1 MKLLLSIFLIFNS
14 VFLFSQNIDQIK
26 SQARAA
32 GYSDEQINA
41 VLQKYN
47 SSSMGNDSSSMKVP
61 KLKSDITGKNAVFLN
76 DHEKNNA
83 AFSKNPL
90 KNKIEKFGFSI
101 LNSQPDSFEPNDY
114 GPVPDDYVIGSGDEL
129 QLSIWGQVEVYQ
141 NVVVNRNGQIQIPTV
156 GMIAVSG
163 LTLKDA
169 KEVIRLR
176 LSSSYNGLKSGAS
189 KFSMTVFSI
198 RSIRVYIGGF
208 VSKPGAY
215 KLSGNTSVLTALYSA
230 GGLTENADFRT
241 VHIIHSDGTIDSVDL
256 YVNLLGI
263 KSKNKPVRI
272 DNNDLIMVKGE
283 RFAVKVTGEV
293 NRPGIYDLKGNE
305 GFKELIGFAGDLTS
319 SAWIKNVE
327 IHRVIS
333 GKGKMSISFDGEDL
347 ISGLKQME
355 LRPGDVLVIGKSTE
369 IPFSTIEITGAVRQ
383 PGFVTYKNGI
393 TIKDVIEKVGGVWD
407 WTYLDRAELQTVEK
421 DSSLKITGFHL
432 GRALSGLSSDN
443 LIVPDRSK
451 IIVKSIWELNDR
463 PTIEVLGFI
472 HDAQKFQYHKGM
484 TIADAIFLSGG
495 FSENAFMGIVEVSR
509 ISKSDTTKSDRNLA
523 FITTIHN
530 KGDLSFDNKDL
541 SFGLMPYD
549 QVYVR
554 KNPYFEKQRNVE
566 ITGEVKFPGNYALET
581 KDEKIA
587 SLIRRAGG
595 LKSTAYLK
603 GVTIKRF
610 FGNVGFIPIDFQAA
624 LEDESNSE
632 NLVLMPGDS
641 IHIPEVVYTVYV
653 KGAVGVTS
661 SILFQEGSDYKYY
674 IEQAGGF
681 SELADEERV
690 RVELPNGS
698 IFTPNKYW
706 FSYPKIYPG
715 STIVVP
721 AKDKIEEVDWK
732 SWTSF
737 VLSTT
742 TSALTIII
750 LIDRVK
756 NP

>member
-1 MKLLLSIFLIFNS
+1 MKLIIALLLTFNS
-14 VFLFSQNIDQIK
+14 VILFGQNIEQIK

-32 GYSDEQINA
+32 GYSDDQINA
-41 VLQKYN
+41 VLQKY
-47 SSSMGNDSSSMKVP
+47 SSSSSGADSTSIKTSRSKGN
-61 KLKSDITGKNAVFLN
+61 ITGKDAVFVN
-76 DHEKNNA
+76 DQIEAPAEVGK
-83 AFSKNPL
+83 
-90 KNKIEKFGFSI
+90 KIEKNKFEKFGYSI
-101 LNSQPDSFEPNDY
+101 LNSKPDSFEPNDF
-114 GPVPDDYVIGSGDEL
+114 GPVPDDYVIGTGDEL

-141 NVVVNRNGQIQIPTV
+141 NAIVNRNGQMQIPTV
-156 GMIAVSG
+156 GLIAVSG
-163 LTLKDA
+163 LTLQDA
-169 KEVIRLR
+169 REIVKLR
-176 LSSSYNGLKSGAS
+176 LSSSYSGLKSGAS

-198 RSIRVYIGGF
+198 RSIRVYTGGF

-215 KLSGNTSVLTALYSA
+215 KLSGNTSVMTALYSA
-230 GGLTENADFRT
+230 GGLSENADFRSIN
-241 VHIIHSDGTIDSVDL
+241 IIHPDGTIDSVDL
-256 YVNLLGI
+256 YVNLLGV

-283 RFAVKVTGEV
+283 RFAVKITGEV

-305 GFKELIGFAGDLTS
+305 GFKEIVGFAGNLTPN
-319 SAWIKNVE
+319 AWIKNVE
-327 IHRVIS
+327 IHRIIS

-347 ISGLKQME
+347 ISGLKKME
-355 LRPGDVLVIGKSTE
+355 LLPGDSLYIGKSTE
-369 IPFSTIEITGAVRQ
+369 IPFSTIQISGAVHQ
-383 PGFVTYKNGI
+383 PGYVTYKNGI
-393 TIKDVIEKVGGVWD
+393 TVKEVIEKAGGVWD
-407 WTYLDRAELQTVEK
+407 WTYLERAELQSVEK
-421 DSSLKITGFHL
+421 DSSLKITAFHL
-432 GRALSGLSSDN
+432 GRALSGIPSDN
-443 LIVPDRSK
+443 LIIPDKSK
-451 IIVKSIWELNDR
+451 LVVKSIWELNDR
-463 PTIEVLGFI
+463 PTVEVLGFI

-484 TIADAIFLSGG
+484 TVADAIFLSGG

-509 ISKSDTTKSDRNLA
+509 ITKNDTTKSDRSLA
-523 FITTIHN
+523 FITTVHN
-530 KGDLSFDNKDL
+530 KSDLSFDNKDL
-541 SFGLMPYD
+541 SYELMPYD

-554 KNPYFEKQRNVE
+554 KNPFFEKQRNVVIE
-566 ITGEVKFPGNYALET
+566 GEVKFPGNYALET

-587 SLIRRAGG
+587 SLIRRSGG
-595 LKSTAYLK
+595 LKSTAYLN
-603 GVTIKRF
+603 GVTIKRS

-624 LEDESNSE
+624 LENESNTE
-632 NLVLMPGDS
+632 NLILMPGDS
-641 IHIPEVVYTVYV
+641 INIPEVIYTVYV
-653 KGAVGVTS
+653 KGAVGVS
-661 SILFQEGSDYKYY
+661 ASILFQEGSDYKYY

-698 IFTPNKYW
+698 IFTPDRYW

-721 AKDKIEEVDWK
+721 FKDKIEEVDWK